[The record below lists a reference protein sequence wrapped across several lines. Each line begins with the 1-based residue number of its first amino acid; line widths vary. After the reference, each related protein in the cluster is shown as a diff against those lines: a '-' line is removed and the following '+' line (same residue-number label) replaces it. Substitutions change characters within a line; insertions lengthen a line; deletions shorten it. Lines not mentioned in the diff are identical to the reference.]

1 MWNDPQQL
9 SHGSDS
15 HVIFWKDDPAV
26 TVPDRKEKE
35 NIMTLGDQSGGEEC
49 IRRREQ
55 DFI

>member
-9 SHGSDS
+9 NHGSDS
-15 HVIFWKDDPAV
+15 HVIFWKDGPAV

-35 NIMTLGDQSGGEEC
+35 NIMTLGDQSGGGKC